1 MDLADLA
8 LLDPSLSLARV
19 IADLAV
25 VRVAAIAVLGTV
37 DEEAVSAASQLH
49 SPLFALPV
57 GSRLTD
63 VEREAIRVIVN
74 RQAQLERFASQVTH
88 ELTNLLVSGA
98 SLDQVAQ
105 TLARHANCTI
115 TVHGL
120 LGDLLAA
127 AAPGGRGLD
136 EGLLADLH
144 TETARLLQEQ
154 PGEASFLAALP
165 NQRGSPVSYTHLRA
179 HDTVLDLVCRL
190 LLAKKK
196 PAIRR
201 SLQTASYR
209 TL

>member
-1 MDLADLA
+1 MTTLADLLRLALPQGTHLLAGQEHLQRAVSWAISLRPSPPAFPHLNGGELILMDLADLA

-136 EGLLADLH
+136 EGLLAD
-144 TETARLLQEQ
+144 
-154 PGEASFLAALP
+154 
-165 NQRGSPVSYTHLRA
+165 
-179 HDTVLDLVCRL
+179 
-190 LLAKKK
+190 
-196 PAIRR
+196 
-201 SLQTASYR
+201 
-209 TL
+209 